1 MVCKVNCMEDRMRRN
16 RALLTVVALVM
27 AGTFGMAG
35 CTTAPSQDTGAQYSS
50 SEAQLRAHQRKQRL
64 RAERGGYKRLYR
76 PQDCRSAI
84 GSKCS
89 GFPTYNPS

>member
-1 MVCKVNCMEDRMRRN
+1 MRRN
-16 RALLTVVALVM
+16 RALLAVVAVVM
-27 AGTFGMAG
+27 TGAFGMAG
-35 CTTAPSQDTGAQYSS
+35 CTTAPPQETGAQYSS

-64 RAERGGYKRLYR
+64 RAAQGGYKRLYR
-76 PQDCRSAI
+76 PSDCRSAI